1 MPGLRL
7 RETFSLPEGE
17 AASGDALPLGTL
29 RFDAIKHLRLCRIER
44 RPPRFDLENYPHLP
58 LAEVH
63 TTPAADDLSLLSA
76 PMVSS
81 EASSAEGT
89 RGATSRCP
97 LGTTRHRCCWNI
109 TGSNYSAPASFS
121 MGFVLLM

>member
-58 LAEVH
+58 LAEVQ
-63 TTPAADDLSLLSA
+63 TTQAADYMTLLSA
-76 PMVSS
+76 SPLSLPS
-81 EASSAEGT
+81 EGT
-89 RGATSRCP
+89 R
-97 LGTTRHRCCWNI
+97 
-109 TGSNYSAPASFS
+109 
-121 MGFVLLM
+121 